1 MGSSSY
7 ILLVAVAAA
16 VAIKLH
22 TKRPF
27 PRVGNQTPF
36 GIGYLITAFKAITQA
51 PELIEEGLTKYHG
64 KPFVLPTLG
73 GSVLLT
79 SNKADAE
86 LMRKSDDSTVN
97 PGPGPCSVV
106 GNAYALLPVEPT
118 YCSKRGLPLF

>member
-7 ILLVAVAAA
+7 ILLVAIAAA

-36 GIGYLITAFKAITQA
+36 GIGYLITAFKAITKA

-73 GSVLLT
+73 GSMLLT
-79 SNKADAE
+79 SNKADVE
-86 LMRKSDDSTVN
+86 LMRKSDDSTVS
-97 PGPGPCSVV
+97 PGPVPCSV
-106 GNAYALLPVEPT
+106 LTP
-118 YCSKRGLPLF
+118 SF